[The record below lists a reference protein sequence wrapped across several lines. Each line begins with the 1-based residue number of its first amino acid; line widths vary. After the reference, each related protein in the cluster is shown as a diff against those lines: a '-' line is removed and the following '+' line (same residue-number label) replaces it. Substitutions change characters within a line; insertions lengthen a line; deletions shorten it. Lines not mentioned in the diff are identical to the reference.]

1 MSYYGGCR
9 PSVLIYDDFV
19 SICIIRTSVCQI
31 AVWTRLLISLNTG
44 ITILAA
50 AVNYVSRWQA
60 LKKRAI
66 ETPCAE

>member
-9 PSVLIYDDFV
+9 LGCRLSVLIYDDFV

-44 ITILAA
+44 ITTLAA
-50 AVNYVSRWQA
+50 AVNYVSRWQSTQ
-60 LKKRAI
+60 
-66 ETPCAE
+66 EVSN